1 LAYPENGKGL
11 DVASGGDVRS
21 SAQIDQGTASVH
33 STLGAIGNT
42 LLNEILLV
50 LAVLEHLK
58 ELVLGHFQTLER
70 LLLFDNVVGELLE
83 GLLILIS
90 DDLPRAYVSKV
101 SGNLFEAFHALSHVG
116 HIVVEPRG
124 VFSRGTVAQIATK
137 AFLGSLSKNMG

>member
-1 LAYPENGKGL
+1 MRYQQYAGQTRCCCHRASRQRNSVEHQLKPVVSRLGIAYIISTYPENGKGL

-21 SAQIDQGTASVH
+21 SAQIDQGTTSVH

-70 LLLFDNVVGELLE
+70 LLLFDNVVGELLQC
-83 GLLILIS
+83 LLIIIG
-90 DDLPRAYVSKV
+90 DDLPGLMSVKFTA
-101 SGNLFEAFHALSHVG
+101 N
-116 HIVVEPRG
+116 
-124 VFSRGTVAQIATK
+124 
-137 AFLGSLSKNMG
+137 